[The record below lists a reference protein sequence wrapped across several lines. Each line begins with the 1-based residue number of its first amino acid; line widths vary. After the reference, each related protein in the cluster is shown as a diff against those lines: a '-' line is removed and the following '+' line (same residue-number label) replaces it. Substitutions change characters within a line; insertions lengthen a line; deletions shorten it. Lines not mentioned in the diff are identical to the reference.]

1 MMSFFTRLY
10 FHKVLLKYLLLLTS
24 ELLTLPEL
32 VIASWKSLMYVFEQL
47 KMFALKSHLL
57 SIICFTM
64 GVIRYSR
71 YLAICL
77 LTRKEIVLL
86 CIQEYSKPC
95 LTLAYL
101 ETREICDLR
110 HIQNLSISKGLMVF
124 RSLSNML

>member
-1 MMSFFTRLY
+1 MSIPWCHFLQTIFSQGT
-10 FHKVLLKYLLLLTS
+10 V
-24 ELLTLPEL
+24 E
-32 VIASWKSLMYVFEQL
+32 VFITFGVWITYITWISYSQL
-47 KMFALKSHLL
+47 KKFNVCIWAAEDVCTKESSAANYL
-57 SIICFTM
+57 
-64 GVIRYSR
+64 GVIRYLR
-71 YLAICL
+71 HLAICL
-77 LTRKEIVLL
+77 LTRKELVLL